1 MPAFNVW
8 VGSMHSQL
16 AVCQLPVSPGF
27 GCADVERAE
36 QVSATAESR
45 CSGAQTTRNHGK
57 SLAGSRASPPASL
70 HFNHRHQGVIGQHR
84 KMRLD

>member
-8 VGSMHSQL
+8 VGSMHPQL

-36 QVSATAESR
+36 QVSAAVQEPKLR
-45 CSGAQTTRNHGK
+45 GTTGRVWLAAVPLLLRLFILIIVISALLDSTGK
-57 SLAGSRASPPASL
+57 
-70 HFNHRHQGVIGQHR
+70 
-84 KMRLD
+84 

>member
-8 VGSMHSQL
+8 VGSMHPQL

-36 QVSATAESR
+36 QVSTAVQEPKLR
-45 CSGAQTTRNHGK
+45 GTTGRVWLAAVPLLLRLFILIIVISALLDSTGK
-57 SLAGSRASPPASL
+57 
-70 HFNHRHQGVIGQHR
+70 
-84 KMRLD
+84 

>member
-27 GCADVERAE
+27 GCADVERPNRLAPPQRAAVQE
-36 QVSATAESR
+36 PKLR
-45 CSGAQTTRNHGK
+45 GTTGRVW
-57 SLAGSRASPPASL
+57 LAGVPLLLRL
-70 HFNHRHQGVIGQHR
+70 FILIIVISAL
-84 KMRLD
+84 LDSTGK